1 MIDAGPASRI
11 MKRKWLVR
19 TIIVLFLLGVA
30 VRFALVAMFRT
41 SKETSALSRDKRY
54 EAKVSSQW
62 RTPFWGGA
70 SYDRHDIAI
79 VSTEGRPV
87 RHLVL
92 DEPSNAWAQE
102 CSIQWA
108 ADSASVTFVFKSDE
122 FEKTRV
128 IVNVNP

>member
-1 MIDAGPASRI
+1 
-11 MKRKWLVR
+11 MKKWLIR
-19 TIIVLFLLGVA
+19 TVGVLLLLGVA
-30 VRFALVAMFRT
+30 VRFGWVAMLST
-41 SKETSALSRDKRY
+41 SKETSAQSRDKGYQAR
-54 EAKVSSQW
+54 VSSQW

-70 SYDRHDIAI
+70 SYDRHYIAI

-87 RHLVL
+87 RRLVL

-108 ADSASVTFVFKSDE
+108 ADSAFVTFVFKSDE

-128 IVNVNP
+128 IVNVTR